1 MPNTQTSVPAF
12 TAGQVLTA
20 AQMTEV
26 NTGIPVFA
34 TTTTR
39 DAAFGGTGEKTLAEG
54 QMAYIENIA
63 GSSAVQYYDGSA
75 WQTLVTGG
83 LTLVKTQTIGSAVS
97 SVTVTNAF
105 SSTYDNYKIMI
116 FGGSGSAELQLN
128 MTLGASTTQYY
139 VGGVTI
145 AWSGGALGSTA
156 QDNGASWLRA
166 GYGNTGNQLVM
177 NMDIMGPNTAYN
189 TYAAS
194 YISRSS
200 GGLGTL
206 VYLHNVA
213 ASYTDFTLTCSTG
226 NITGGTIYVYG
237 YQKS

>member
-1 MPNTQTSVPAF
+1 MANTQTSVPAF

-54 QMAYIENIA
+54 QFAYIEATNTT
-63 GSSAVQYYDGSA
+63 QYYDGSA
-75 WQTLVTGG
+75 WQSLVTGG

-105 SSTYDNYKIMI
+105 STTYENYKILA
-116 FGGSGSAELQLN
+116 FGGSGSTELQLN
-128 MTLGASTTQYY
+128 MTLGASSSQYY
-139 VGGVTI
+139 TGGVTI
-145 AWSGGALGSTA
+145 AWNGGALGSTA
-156 QDNGASWLRA
+156 ADNGSSWLRA
-166 GYGNTGNQLVM
+166 GYANTGDQLVM
-177 NMDIMGPNTAYN
+177 NMDIMGPFTSYN

-194 YISRSS
+194 FISRSS

-206 VYLHNVA
+206 IYLHNVS

-226 NITGGTIYVYG
+226 NITGGTIYVFG
-237 YQKS
+237 YAKS